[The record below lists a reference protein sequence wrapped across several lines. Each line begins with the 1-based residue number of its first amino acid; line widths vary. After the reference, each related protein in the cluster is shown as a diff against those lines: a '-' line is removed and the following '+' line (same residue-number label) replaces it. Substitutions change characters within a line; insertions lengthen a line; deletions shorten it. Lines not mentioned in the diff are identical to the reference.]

1 MYPTISHLIEDLLG
15 IHIPLP
21 IATFGFFLILAI
33 YTGGIALAREIKR
46 KTDEGLFC
54 AREETFIEGKA
65 PSMGE
70 IALASVWSF
79 VIGYKLVEAFLHYNE
94 LVANPQTFILSSR
107 GHFAGGLVFGL
118 FTAFTRFIQG
128 QREALPQP
136 KTVKRIVQPEEHVS
150 NILVVAGLTGILGCK
165 LAHNL
170 EHIDLLIKDP
180 VGQLLGFTG
189 LSFYGGLILGTICT
203 VWYVRKKGMSGIHFM
218 DSVSPAVIL
227 AYGVGRIGCQL
238 SGDGDWGI
246 ENLAPKPE
254 WMSFLPDWFWGY
266 TYPNNVLSSGIPIE
280 GCVGKYCNV
289 LPNPVY
295 PTPLYEIMMAL
306 TIFAILWIIRKRLV
320 KPGVMLSVYL
330 IFNGIERFAIEQ
342 IRVNPPYNF
351 LGIEATQAE
360 LIAMTLT
367 LGGVLGLITCLRRT
381 KVLDSD
387 YSLST

>member
-1 MYPTISHLIEDLLG
+1 MYPTISHLIEDVLG

-46 KTDEGLFC
+46 KTDEGLFH
-54 AREETFIEGKA
+54 AQEETFIEGKA
-65 PSMGE
+65 PSSGE
-70 IALASVWSF
+70 IALAALWSF
-79 VIGYKLVEAFLHYNE
+79 VIGYKVVEAFLHYNE
-94 LVANPQTFILSSR
+94 LVANPQAFILSSR

-118 FTAFTRFIQG
+118 FTGFTRFIQG
-128 QREALPQP
+128 QREALPKP
-136 KTVKRIVQPEEHVS
+136 KSVKRIIQPVEHTS

-170 EHIDLLIKDP
+170 EHIDLLIQDP

-218 DSVSPAVIL
+218 DAVSPAVIL

-238 SGDGDWGI
+238 SGDGDWGV
-246 ENLAPKPE
+246 ENLAPKPD
-254 WMSFLPDWFWGY
+254 WMSVLPDWFWGY
-266 TYPNNVLSSGIPIE
+266 TYPNNVLSSGVPIE
-280 GCVGKYCNV
+280 GCIGKYCNV
-289 LPNPVY
+289 LPNPVF
-295 PTPLYEIMMAL
+295 PTPLYEILMAL
-306 TIFAILWIIRKRLV
+306 TIFGILWIIRKRLV
-320 KPGVMLSVYL
+320 NPGVMLSVYL

-342 IRVNPPYNF
+342 IRVNPPYTF
-351 LGIEATQAE
+351 FGLEATQAE
-360 LIAMTLT
+360 LIAITLT
-367 LGGVLGLITCLRRT
+367 LSGVIGLFTCLKRT